1 MSWSRPFDAPIA
13 LPDGREITTLRQ
25 AGEYI
30 TPLLAREHNQPHWQ
44 TAMQHL
50 ISAAEH
56 GGIVMLAEIAMR
68 QRSSMVNPNRPN
80 RRRHRAG
87 SARGSTDDTKKAPLP
102 GKGSGDNR

>member
-30 TPLLAREHNQPHWQ
+30 TALPAREHNQPHWQ
-44 TAMQHL
+44 TAMRHL
-50 ISAAEH
+50 ISAAED

-68 QRSSMVNPNRPN
+68 QALAQGQSKPPKPPQAP
-80 RRRHRAG
+80 RRKRA
-87 SARGSTDDTKKAPLP
+87 RVY
-102 GKGSGDNR
+102 R